1 MMNMKKEE
9 TNEFKDNSCKKMIK
23 IRKLCTDKLQKE
35 LFLELKFQQI
45 THPIDFE
52 VIWWLNISFKIRLRN
67 EIKIIS
73 YMDLDRDSAEISKN
87 ILPKFWIWNL
97 KWKVQNPLLI

>member
-52 VIWWLNISFKIRLRN
+52 VI
-67 EIKIIS
+67 
-73 YMDLDRDSAEISKN
+73 
-87 ILPKFWIWNL
+87 
-97 KWKVQNPLLI
+97 